1 MKKNA
6 YDGPDRRAFPISD
19 RRTICAITCH
29 EHSGIA
35 ERLNNVEDKTDG
47 LENEKFLRTNSFY
60 WIIGILLSI
69 LVSVLSAT
77 LYTAFQTS
85 EALRQV
91 KENQVALSVQLTF
104 LQKDIEDIKKK
115 VP

>member
-35 ERLNNVEDKTDG
+35 ERLNNVEDKTDS
-47 LENEKFLRTNSFY
+47 LESEKFLRTNSFY
-60 WIIGILLSI
+60 WIIGVLLSI
-69 LVSVLSAT
+69 LVSVLSAS
-77 LYTAFQTS
+77 LYATFQAG